1 MLRHLLSYS
10 RFAVLIPVI
19 GALIAAVGL
28 LLYEAAIL
36 LKAAWAAAWQF
47 ASSAKDAKALA
58 VGLVEAVDIFL
69 IAIAMYIISLG
80 LYVLFVDDTLAL
92 PKWLEI
98 RNLDDLKR
106 NLVSVVIVVLAV
118 LFLREALTRPAGY
131 DLLAFGGGLALVIG
145 SLTFY
150 LGKGD
155 GNKH

>member
-80 LYVLFVDDTLAL
+80 LYVLFVDDTLPL

-98 RNLDDLKR
+98 RNLDDLKAQSCECR
-106 NLVSVVIVVLAV
+106 DRRARSPVPPRGTDATRG
-118 LFLREALTRPAGY
+118 LRPSRVWGWGGSRYWVA
-131 DLLAFGGGLALVIG
+131 DLLPWEG
-145 SLTFY
+145 
-150 LGKGD
+150 
-155 GNKH
+155 